1 MSYKSSMSVPA
12 EMQANQLEN
21 LPTTELGFTA
31 MESVVFSACE

>member
-21 LPTTELGFTA
+21 LLDSAGIHRHGIGGL
-31 MESVVFSACE
+31 FSM